1 MAFAIPILISIAVS
15 TALSFGIK
23 LIASLFNQQSNQP
36 QYGGQ
41 LQKAA
46 DPGTQLTVRRSDAP
60 QNAVFGTRR
69 VPGKIV
75 FAHCTDNNS
84 LLNLVVAWAG
94 HEVDGYDGLYIG
106 DELVP
111 LSASVATGRY
121 AGYLGCVDYLG
132 TDDQPADANLIE
144 RTGGRWTSA
153 HRGLGIAYS
162 YLTLTWNRDLYG
174 QFDIGSLWRVVRG
187 MKVLDPRDDTTAYSE
202 NPALVVAAW
211 LNSNKFG
218 RGMPY
223 AEMIEDDLIASANA
237 CDEEVAKADG
247 TTEPRYTCNALLL
260 SDEPFVDNVNK
271 LLSSMHGEL
280 MQVGDKWSILA
291 GVWEEP
297 ELVFDEGDLLEPI
310 SVQNGVGRDG
320 FNAIKGKFADPAQNW
335 QSTDFPAIVSAA
347 YEIEDG
353 GDGAG
358 SGRVFQDV
366 NLECTNSASMAQRI
380 ARIDLRQA
388 RQPIAF
394 TAKLKLKALRARV
407 GKNVKL
413 SFAMLGWTEK
423 AFRVRR
429 LRYIPG
435 FGPDGTTPGIVGVE
449 LDLRETGSFIFDWSA
464 SDEIAADPIPDTTLP
479 STVPLPPS
487 NLRIAEQ
494 LYWTRPGGGVKAKV
508 VFAWDASPDAFV
520 RDGGWYIAEY
530 KLSSE
535 SAWTKLPRVD
545 AGATSV
551 DILDID
557 PGTYDFRCRSYQWT
571 GASSQTI
578 PSLVEQ
584 PIAGVGAAPSAPTG
598 FTLVRNG
605 NFVAARWDPPPDL
618 DVEIGGSIVFK
629 HASQLTAATWADG
642 RTISKPLPAALTKAE
657 LPLVAGTYMAK
668 YVDAGGVWS
677 TNFASYATAQSGQ
690 LEFAGLVGGSLVED
704 PAFAGTKS
712 GCVALGGVLKLG
724 GAGLFSAIP
733 LVSAVPSVAY
743 YGGVGTA
750 GTYTW
755 SQPIDLGVKTHCRVT
770 VNMTSLSVNVFDLVS
785 QRTGNVS
792 TWPRFGGSVAGIETD
807 VHTEVRFTDD
817 DPNGVSPSWSSW
829 ARLDVGEFDAR
840 GFQFRSLLESGDDS
854 FDRQVSALAAVAE
867 EVV

>member
-1 MAFAIPILISIAVS
+1 MPAISVTSILISIAIS
-15 TALSFGIK
+15 TAFSFGIK

-75 FAHCTDNNS
+75 FAHCTDNNR

-144 RTGGRWTSA
+144 RTGGLWTSA
-153 HRGLGIAYS
+153 HRGRGIAYS

-187 MKVLDPRDDTTAYSE
+187 MKVLDPRDDTTALSD

-223 AEMIEDDLIASANA
+223 AEMIEDDLVASANA
-237 CDEEVAKADG
+237 CDEAVTKADG

-271 LLSSMHGEL
+271 LLASMHGEL

-358 SGRVFQDV
+358 SGRMFQDV
-366 NLECTNSASMAQRI
+366 NLECTTSASMAQRI

-394 TAKLKLKALRARV
+394 TAKLKLKALRARA

-429 LRYIPG
+429 VRYIPG

-464 SDEIAADPIPDTTLP
+464 SDEIEVDPIPDTTLP
-479 STVPLPPS
+479 DTFNVLPPV
-487 NLRIAEQ
+487 NLLVEEEI
-494 LYWTRPGGGVKAKV
+494 YSTRDGAGVKARAV
-508 VFAWDASPDAFV
+508 VTWGESPDAFV
-520 RDGGWYIAEY
+520 VDYRVESR
-530 KLSSE
+530 LSGTTD
-535 SAWTKLPRVD
+535 WIPRAVVV
-545 AGATSV
+545 GTELSIE
-551 DILDID
+551 DIV
-557 PGTYDFRCRSYQWT
+557 PGLWEFR
-571 GASSQTI
+571 
-578 PSLVEQ
+578 
-584 PIAGVGAAPSAPTG
+584 
-598 FTLVRNG
+598 
-605 NFVAARWDPPPDL
+605 VAARNMAGVSSPWLSVPKSITGLLAPPAAPNGLTLQAAGGLAVLSWQQSADL
-618 DVEIGGSIVFK
+618 DVRIGGHIVFK
-629 HASQLTAATWADG
+629 HAPSGTNWAEAVTIGEALPGGVTTAVLPLRSGTYLAKFRDSSGIYSATAAS
-642 RTISKPLPAALTKAE
+642 IAAEQVSLIDLTTLQTVTE
-657 LPLVAGTYMAK
+657 G
-668 YVDAGGVWS
+668 
-677 TNFASYATAQSGQ
+677 
-690 LEFAGLVGGSLVED
+690 
-704 PAFAGTKS
+704 PAFAGSRS
-712 GCVALGGVLKLG
+712 GTYVDSGALALDSSGAFDDVTTVDDLPSWDFSGGVRSDGSYSFYTVVDLG
-724 GAGLFSAIP
+724 SVKSVRLTPAIVAQVFDVFDSFDARQGDVDDW
-733 LVSAVPSVAY
+733 VSWDNVISGDEADAVLMVRKTADDP
-743 YGGVGTA
+743 A
-750 GTYTW
+750 GT
-755 SQPIDLGVKTHCRVT
+755 
-770 VNMTSLSVNVFDLVS
+770 
-785 QRTGNVS
+785 
-792 TWPRFGGSVAGIETD
+792 
-807 VHTEVRFTDD
+807 
-817 DPNGVSPSWSSW
+817 PSWGPW
-829 ARLDVGEFDAR
+829 VRLDAGEFSGR
-840 GFQFRSLLESGDDS
+840 GFQFRLDL
-854 FDRQVSALAAVAE
+854 VSRNPNFNIRITDLSVAVE
-867 EVV
+867 ERI